1 MAAKKSAPP
10 KTAPAASPAEA
21 APAAQQAPEATS
33 GQSTPAPAAAM
44 PADAPATAPADAA
57 LRQELAARKRW
68 YVVGSVPI
76 RHSGKFYG
84 IGDDIELTASE
95 AERLGGLVAPLPEVP
110 KE

>member
-1 MAAKKSAPP
+1 
-10 KTAPAASPAEA
+10 
-21 APAAQQAPEATS
+21 
-33 GQSTPAPAAAM
+33 M

-76 RHSGKFYG
+76 RHSGVFYG
-84 IGDDIELTASE
+84 IGYDIELTASE

>member
-33 GQSTPAPAAAM
+33 GQSTPAPAAAL

-57 LRQELAARKRW
+57 LRQELAARKRG

-84 IGDDIELTASE
+84 IGYDIELTASE